1 MQHNNTFL
9 GGMKRG
15 IDNTLIPQNSYT
27 YMLNGTI
34 VSKDEHGYTITNIR
48 GTKSIASFSANE
60 VPIGS
65 VSFNGILYIVT
76 HATDTAKINF
86 YSFKGS
92 DGTAWVEETLLI
104 IPNGPDDALSINQSV
119 LGFSKGKLLEIIAKN
134 SYDGSVDLYICDG
147 LHKNIIINTGIDQQG
162 KKTLRSY
169 TNLDDVL
176 LFVHQKSITNVPEV
190 TGLVKDN
197 GSMKPGTYFFYI
209 RYEDESLNTTPFIK
223 EVGPFYIH
231 SGSKEFNSSSGVLN
245 TGEQKVSKQILLNIT
260 NTDPNYK
267 KVSVG
272 FVHYYG
278 TSDTLSKSMQLI
290 SKSTKI
296 VNGSASIVFNGNN
309 VVQDITFEELFKDNM
324 AFDIAETEVQHED
337 RYYGANWKGR
347 AIDYTMLKEM
357 ASLIIP
363 HAVIKDESRFD
374 MVYDQTAK
382 DFEYMEDEIYPMGVS
397 FLIDGQYK
405 TPVFPICGWYEG
417 VTLTNANGTIPDM
430 NYFDLRTYVDN
441 RATFFNESPSET
453 LKTIDNLNGLYKFP
467 RKGVITHTSNAEDLK
482 QLHFKLMGVEFIRD
496 FAYDYYQA
504 NKDVLPNITTMYFV
518 QGKRQ
523 ANVVCQGYS
532 SAMVEAVGFKNTFE
546 CKRAPEYVYG
556 DVEVSQSV
564 KLGTHNIDVAF
575 PFLGGDDKV
584 FPVIKIE
591 KINAS
596 EWAITA
602 ASVTELQIMNN
613 EDMSFHTP
621 DVSIDKKWSYRYWPQ
636 ANDMW
641 ARYYDHRNYFL
652 ELKTD
657 KYSVFAPDLLL
668 NKNLVII
675 GDYYLRP
682 KIKIDVINQRFNQ
695 KWTGDSNGSFL
706 SKYSTHSGYGYYNN
720 FHASMGTIYD
730 DVSKR
735 IIEPSIIYDHHIIQN
750 PIAIKITPNIVQEN
764 QIISTSGFSSRMKSI
779 IDVFG
784 DEIWDNKADTSP
796 LQNVIQNYF
805 DQSRNQLKDAGILI
819 NKTKQNNSDNEVNIR
834 PKTIDGIYGCSR
846 DFRFGSSFVYPF
858 NTSEDKNALPLV
870 ATNMSMSATPYFGC
884 RTTKVGKYHSEAT
897 VFTNDNPDYRNLNN
911 AIVDICKYATI
922 QEYIDSI
929 ENSYN
934 ILDENY
940 SIIENDNS
948 FFAEA
953 NYTAKQLFKGDLFS
967 QKTFMRCVRWN
978 TLPENTQYW
987 ERSWQCG
994 IALNVYLQSF
1004 TNSNLR
1010 VPTADDTFYPYIL
1023 KNASEANYDSL
1034 VQDFIWR
1041 NKTNQF
1047 FKESWEINGG
1057 YNETKGV
1064 YTLLPFDEIFTMKSN
1079 TAANRI
1085 YFSNVHVD
1093 GAFVDQYRQLPIGQ
1107 YQDFNFEGGEI
1118 KKLITIN
1125 STLFIIQRKN
1135 IIQLFGATKLQSS
1148 QDTSDIILG
1157 DKTILSSQSRKI
1169 AEFGTTHKESIC
1181 SGDKGGYG
1189 VDWDNEKI
1197 WRLSGA
1203 STTSGNVL
1211 FGAEDLVVS
1220 KQITDI
1226 FKLIKEDI
1234 KVLPQDL
1241 YSEAQTGIIS
1251 VFDEET
1257 KEVLFTFKLGTGKF
1271 FTLVF
1276 NENLDMFTGFYSYD
1290 TNFYM
1295 KLDKRLFAFSHG
1307 QVASRPNMWEHN
1319 VGDYQYFYDNKDSDN
1334 FELEF
1339 IINGSAEKQDVSS
1352 FEKEFRSHLMV
1363 MCPEELENISWQTEY
1378 QESSKVSFINAKEFW
1393 SNPEYKEHAWTIPI
1407 IPSTNKNNFGPTS
1420 TLTFNTFEAKS
1431 QMRGQWIKVK
1441 IIYKGKRLLGNPDK
1455 THIPKYFYLKNV
1467 ITNFIISYS

>member
-15 IDNTLIPQNSYT
+15 IDNTLMPQNSYT
-27 YMLNGTI
+27 YMLNGSI
-34 VSKDEHGYTITNIR
+34 VSKDDHGFTITNIR
-48 GTKSIASFSANE
+48 GTKNIASFGTNE
-60 VPIGS
+60 VPIGC
-65 VSFNGILYIVT
+65 VSFNGIIYIVT
-76 HATDTAKINF
+76 HDFDNEKINF

-92 DGTAWVEETLLI
+92 NGTIWVEETLLI
-104 IPNGPDDALSINQSV
+104 IPNGPNDRLSINQSV
-119 LGFSKGKLLEIIAKN
+119 LGFTKGKLLEMIAKN

-147 LHKNIIINTGIDQQG
+147 LNKNIIINTGIDQDG

-169 TNLDDVL
+169 TNLDDIV
-176 LFVHQKSITNVPEV
+176 LFVHQKSITKVPDV
-190 TGLVKDN
+190 QGQVKDN
-197 GSMKPGTYFFYI
+197 GSIKPGTYFFYI

-245 TGEQKVSKQILLNIT
+245 TGEQRVSKQVQLQIT
-260 NTDPNYK
+260 NTDSNYK

-290 SKSTKI
+290 TKSTKI
-296 VNGSASIVFNGNN
+296 INGSVNIIFNGNN
-309 VVQDITFEELFKDNM
+309 GVQDITFEELFKDNM

-347 AIDYTMLKEM
+347 AIDYNMLKEM

-363 HAVIKDESRFD
+363 HAVIKNENNIDK
-374 MVYDQTAK
+374 VYDQDSK

-405 TPVFPICGWYEG
+405 TPVFPVCGWYEG

-430 NYFDLRTYVDN
+430 NYTDFRTYIDN
-441 RATFFNESPSET
+441 RHQYFNESPADT
-453 LKTIDNLNGLYKFP
+453 LKTIDNYNGLYKFP
-467 RKGVITHTSNAEDLK
+467 RKGVISHSTNADDLK

-496 FAYDYYQA
+496 FAYEYYQT
-504 NKDVLPNITTMYFV
+504 NKALLPNITTIYFV
-518 QGKRQ
+518 QGNRQ
-523 ANVVCQGYS
+523 ENVVCQGYS
-532 SAMVEAVGFKNTFE
+532 CAMVEAVGFKNTFE
-546 CKRAPEYVYG
+546 CYRGVSPTTAG
-556 DVEVSQSV
+556 DREVSQST

-575 PFLGGDDKV
+575 PFLGGDRKL

-591 KINAS
+591 RYS
-596 EWAITA
+596 QGWSITKWG
-602 ASVTELQIMNN
+602 VTELQVMNK
-613 EDMSFHTP
+613 EEILVREQETDASQ
-621 DVSIDKKWSYRYWPQ
+621 KWTYYNNPT

-641 ARYYDHRNYFL
+641 ARYYDHRDYFL
-652 ELKTD
+652 GLKTN
-657 KYSVFAPDLLL
+657 KYSVFTPDLLL
-668 NKNLVII
+668 NKKLVIV

-682 KIKIDVINQRFNQ
+682 KVKIDALGQGFNPLVTDNNIENKYKPHTSSIIAYQ
-695 KWTGDSNGSFL
+695 DL
-706 SKYSTHSGYGYYNN
+706 SE
-720 FHASMGTIYD
+720 
-730 DVSKR
+730 R
-735 IIEPSIIYDHHIIQN
+735 LIEPSISNNYHIISN
-750 PIAIKITPNIVQEN
+750 PIAIKITANIIQEN
-764 QIISTSGFSSRMKSI
+764 QVLSTTGFSSRMKSI
-779 IDVFG
+779 LDVFG
-784 DEIWDNKADTSP
+784 DEVWDGSNDPPQK
-796 LQNVIQNYF
+796 VIENYF
-805 DQSRNQLKDAGILI
+805 DQSRDQLKDAGILI
-819 NKTKQNNSDNEVNIR
+819 NRTKKSTTDNEVDVRPVIISFENIDIEW
-834 PKTIDGIYGCSR
+834 P
-846 DFRFGSSFVYPF
+846 FGSRLVSPF
-858 NTSEDKNALPLV
+858 ENNLDSNSLPVV
-870 ATNMSMSATPYFGC
+870 ATNLSMTATPYFGC
-884 RTTKVGKYHSEAT
+884 TTTKVGKYHSEAT
-897 VFTNDNPDYRNLNN
+897 VFTTDNPDYRNLNS

-929 ENSYN
+929 KNSYN

-940 SIIENDNS
+940 SIIDNDNS
-948 FFAEA
+948 WFAEE
-953 NYTAKQLFKGDLFS
+953 NYVAKKFYKGDLFS
-967 QKTFMRCVRWN
+967 QNTFMRCIRWN
-978 TLPENTQYW
+978 TFPENITNW

-994 IALNVYLQSF
+994 IAFNMYLQSF

-1010 VPTADDTFYPYIL
+1010 VPSADDTFYPYVL
-1023 KNASEANYDSL
+1023 KNALEANYDTI

-1057 YNETKGV
+1057 YNETKGT

-1118 KKLITIN
+1118 KKLVTIN

-1135 IIQLFGATKLQSS
+1135 IIQLYGSTKLQSS
-1148 QDTSDIILG
+1148 QDSSEIVLG
-1157 DKTILSSQSRKI
+1157 DKTVLSSQSKKI
-1169 AEFGTTHKESIC
+1169 ADFGTTHKESIC
-1181 SGDKGGYG
+1181 SGDKGCYG

-1197 WRLSGA
+1197 WRIAGA

-1211 FGAEDLVVS
+1211 FGAEDLVTS
-1220 KQITDI
+1220 KQVTDI
-1226 FKLIKEDI
+1226 FKFIKGI
-1234 KVLPQDL
+1234 ITKLPQDL
-1241 YSEAQTGIIS
+1241 YSEEQTGIIS
-1251 VFDEET
+1251 VFDEEN
-1257 KEVLFTFKLGTGKF
+1257 KEILFTFKLGNGNY

-1276 NENLDMFTGFYSYD
+1276 NEKLDFFSGFYSYD

-1295 KLDKRLFAFSHG
+1295 KLDSRLFSFSNG
-1307 QVASRPNMWEHN
+1307 IDANRFTIWEHN
-1319 VGDYQYFYDNKDSDN
+1319 KGDYQYFYNNTIPNN

-1363 MCPEELENISWQTEY
+1363 MCPEEIENISWKTEY
-1378 QESSKVSFINAKEFW
+1378 QESEKKAFINNAEFW
-1393 SNPEYKEHAWTIPI
+1393 TNPEYKEHAWNIPI
-1407 IPSTNKNNFGPTS
+1407 IPSTNKNNFGPLS
-1420 TLTFNTFEAKS
+1420 TQTFNTFEAKS

-1441 IIYKGKRLLGNPDK
+1441 IVYKGKRLLGNVDK
-1455 THIPKYFYLKNV
+1455 SYIPKYFYLKNV

>member
-15 IDNTLIPQNSYT
+15 IDNTLMPQNSYT
-27 YMLNGTI
+27 YMLNGSI
-34 VSKDEHGYTITNIR
+34 VSKDEHGFTITNIR
-48 GTKSIASFSANE
+48 GTKSVTSFATNE

-65 VSFNGILYIVT
+65 VSFNGILYIIT
-76 HATDTAKINF
+76 HATITDEINF

-104 IPNGPDDALSINQSV
+104 IPNGPNNALSINQSV

-147 LHKNIIINTGIDQQG
+147 LNKNIIINTGIDQQG

-176 LFVHQKSITNVPEV
+176 LFVHQKSITNVPDV
-190 TGLVKDN
+190 VGQVKDN
-197 GSMKPGTYFFYI
+197 GTMKPGTYFFYI

-245 TGEQKVSKQILLNIT
+245 TGEERVSKQVQLQIT
-260 NTDPNYK
+260 NTDSNYK

-296 VNGSASIVFNGNN
+296 VNGSASVVFNGNN

-347 AIDYTMLKEM
+347 AIDYMMLKEM

-374 MVYDQTAK
+374 MVYDQDAK

-417 VTLTNANGTIPDM
+417 VTLTNANGTITDM

-441 RATFFNESPSET
+441 REQYHNESPSET
-453 LKTIDNLNGLYKFP
+453 LKTIDNNSGLYKFP
-467 RKGVITHTSNAEDLK
+467 RKGIISHTSNAEDLK

-496 FAYDYYQA
+496 FAYDFYQA
-504 NKDVLPNITTMYFV
+504 NKAILPNITTMYFV

-523 ANVVCQGYS
+523 ENVICQGYS
-532 SAMVEAVGFKNTFE
+532 SAMVEAVGFKNTFP
-546 CKRAPEYVYG
+546 CARDAAPTTSIDREI
-556 DVEVSQSV
+556 SQST
-564 KLGTHNIDVAF
+564 KIGTNGIDIAF
-575 PFLGGDDKV
+575 PFLGGDKKL
-584 FPVIKIE
+584 FPVIKISRSSQGWY
-591 KINAS
+591 I
-596 EWAITA
+596 A
-602 ASVTELQIMNN
+602 AWSVTELQVMNKEEILVRDDDTN
-613 EDMSFHTP
+613 
-621 DVSIDKKWSYRYWPQ
+621 VGNKWTFQNKCQ

-641 ARYYDHRNYFL
+641 SHYYDHRNYFL

-682 KIKIDVINQRFNQ
+682 KVKIDVVNQAFNEAALITDEN
-695 KWTGDSNGSFL
+695 KYATHTGWGALSEIFNNEKHRYKDLSNRVIDPSF
-706 SKYSTHSGYGYYNN
+706 T
-720 FHASMGTIYD
+720 
-730 DVSKR
+730 
-735 IIEPSIIYDHHIIQN
+735 YDHNIIQN
-750 PIAIKITPNIVQEN
+750 PVAIKITPSIIQEN
-764 QIISTSGFSSRMKSI
+764 QIMSNSGFSSRMKSI

-784 DEIWDNKADTSP
+784 DEVWDGANTSP
-796 LQNVIQNYF
+796 KSVIENYF

-819 NKTKQNNSDNEVNIR
+819 NRTKKNTNDNEVNVR
-834 PKTIDGIYGCSR
+834 PAMNTGFAINTS
-846 DFRFGSSFVYPF
+846 YPF
-858 NTSEDKNALPLV
+858 ASTFLSPFTSDLNVNSLPVV
-870 ATNMSMSATPYFGC
+870 ATNMSMTATPYFGC
-884 RTTKVGKYHSEAT
+884 KTAKVGKYHSEAT
-897 VFTNDNPDYRNLNN
+897 VFTDDNPDYRNLNN

-922 QEYIDSI
+922 EEYINSI

-948 FFAEA
+948 FFIED
-953 NYTAKQLFKGDLFS
+953 NYVAKQFFKGDLFS

-978 TLPENTQYW
+978 TLPEYTTSW
-987 ERSWQCG
+987 ERSWQLG
-994 IALNVYLQSF
+994 IALNVFLQSF

-1010 VPTADDTFYPYIL
+1010 VPTVDDTFYPYVL
-1023 KNASEANYDSL
+1023 KNASEAKYDSII
-1034 VQDFIWR
+1034 QDFIWR
-1041 NKTNQF
+1041 SKSDQY
-1047 FKESWEINGG
+1047 FKESWEINSG

-1064 YTLLPFDEIFTMKSN
+1064 FTLLPFDEIFTMKSN

-1135 IIQLFGATKLQSS
+1135 IIQLYGSTKLQSS
-1148 QDTSDIILG
+1148 QDSSEIILG
-1157 DKTILSSQSRKI
+1157 DKTILSSQSKKI

-1211 FGAEDLVVS
+1211 FGAEDLVTS

-1226 FKLIKEDI
+1226 FKLIKGDI

-1257 KEVLFTFKLGTGKF
+1257 KEVLFTFKLGIGKF

-1276 NENLDMFTGFYSYD
+1276 NEKLDIFTGFYSYD
-1290 TNFYM
+1290 TNLYM
-1295 KLDKRLFAFSHG
+1295 KLDARLFAFSYG
-1307 QVASRPNMWEHN
+1307 QLASRPNMWEHN
-1319 VGDYQYFYDNKDSDN
+1319 VGDFQYFYDNKASDN

-1339 IINGSAEKQDVSS
+1339 IINCSAEKQDTSS

-1393 SNPEYKEHAWTIPI
+1393 TNPEYKEHAWIIPI
-1407 IPSTNKNNFGPTS
+1407 IPSTNKNNFGPLS
-1420 TLTFNTFEAKS
+1420 TQSFNTFEAKS

-1441 IIYKGKRLLGNPDK
+1441 IIYKGKRVMGNAYR